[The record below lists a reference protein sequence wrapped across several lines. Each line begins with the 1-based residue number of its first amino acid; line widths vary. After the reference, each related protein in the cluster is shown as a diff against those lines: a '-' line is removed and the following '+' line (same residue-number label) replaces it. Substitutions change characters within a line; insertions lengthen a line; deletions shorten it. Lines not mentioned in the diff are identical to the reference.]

1 MVRCTTLATACT
13 TTPGRRTTR
22 ATIRARKKAD
32 GTVSYTAQIRI
43 KKNGAQVYQ
52 ESQTFV
58 RRKAA
63 EAKRV
68 YLGITDRLKDI
79 FRVGGF
85 NCYPAEIEAGLLEHP
100 AVAQVAVPDERRG
113 DACRL
118 MMCMI

>member
-1 MVRCTTLATACT
+1 M
-13 TTPGRRTTR
+13 
-22 ATIRARKKAD
+22 
-32 GTVSYTAQIRI
+32 
-43 KKNGAQVYQ
+43 
-52 ESQTFV
+52 

-100 AVAQVAVPDERRG
+100 AIAQVAVPDQRRG

-118 MMCMI
+118 TMCMI